1 MKTKIEVQRTGKARK
16 KEEANPVTEAKKSLS
31 SLPKIQKQKN
41 RNTKLKTK
49 TCITKDFTEIN
60 IESTSV
66 ASVTKNDSLKLIVLS
81 MIKGLPNS
89 KNICWFNSVMVTVM
103 NIIGSNK
110 ALDLPKRRLV
120 LFWKKFDQLTSYL
133 SFWGDKNDSTKNEH
147 LSMVEKYFQ
156 LTSMFHI
163 GREEDATEFFL

>member
-81 MIKGLPNS
+81 MIKG
-89 KNICWFNSVMVTVM
+89 
-103 NIIGSNK
+103 
-110 ALDLPKRRLV
+110 
-120 LFWKKFDQLTSYL
+120 
-133 SFWGDKNDSTKNEH
+133 ST
-147 LSMVEKYFQ
+147 Q
-156 LTSMFHI
+156 
-163 GREEDATEFFL
+163 